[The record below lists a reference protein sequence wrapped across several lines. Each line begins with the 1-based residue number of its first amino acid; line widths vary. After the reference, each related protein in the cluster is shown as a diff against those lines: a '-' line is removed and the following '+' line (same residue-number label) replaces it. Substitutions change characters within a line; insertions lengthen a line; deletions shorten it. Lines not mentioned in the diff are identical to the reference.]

1 MSEVLLTSHT
11 EELCVSNKKPTSPS
25 KAKEK
30 HACSFF
36 WLSGLAIISRGIAGS
51 RSGNFFYNFCP
62 EKRKRKK
69 EEKEK
74 EKKKNPHHERLKQ
87 EG

>member
-25 KAKEK
+25 KAKAK
-30 HACSFF
+30 PACSLVF
-36 WLSGLAIISRGIAGS
+36 WRLAIISRGIAGS